1 MVTMGGGVPKCVFV
15 PDLGMFRVTS
25 VKGKSF
31 STYGVIFPDESRGHL
46 KSDDPRV
53 REYVADTDND
63 IAEET
68 IPLDN
73 QFHDQTSISAGDA
86 SCDSVADN
94 VAATIPETSQ
104 PQSRPQQKIY
114 LFIEEALFLHERGLL
129 EVYDTDEATALD
141 SQSLFRMLPL
151 LGVAF
156 PVYLAYA
163 HLRVQTY
170 IVMRHTAE
178 RLDIVD
184 ALLAKGNNWKRTR
197 DSNDSTKTA
206 NTNGKNA
213 GLEQDHDQEVLEGSR
228 TKRNGNLDVK
238 RLKRRLRT
246 TEAYA
251 PAPTLLRST
260 DNLDEWEKLSNI
272 EGGEESTNE
281 RKTLGSCIP
290 PSNCPIGYDVYLP
303 NSSFRRTNPGRPEFC
318 VAIAS
323 FAEASP
329 GFSALHALISI
340 ARGVPVR
347 VATVADGGTV
357 VMFSL
362 TDYGVPPINE
372 VSTNK

>member
-1 MVTMGGGVPKCVFV
+1 MGGGVPKCVFV

-31 STYGVIFPDESRGHL
+31 STYGVIFPDESRGYL
-46 KSDDPRV
+46 KSDDPGV
-53 REYVADTDND
+53 REHVSDTDND
-63 IAEET
+63 DAEET
-68 IPLDN
+68 NPLDN
-73 QFHDQTSISAGDA
+73 QFHEQTSISAGDA
-86 SCDSVADN
+86 NGQSAADN
-94 VAATIPETSQ
+94 DAAAISETSQ
-104 PQSRPQQKIY
+104 PQSPPQPKIY

-129 EVYDTDEATALD
+129 EVYDTDEATVLD
-141 SQSLFRMLPL
+141 SQSLFGMLPL

-156 PVYLAYA
+156 PVYLVYA

-178 RLDIVD
+178 RLGIVD
-184 ALLAKGNNWKRTR
+184 ALLADGNNRKRTR
-197 DSNDSTKTA
+197 DSNGNNTKTA
-206 NTNGKNA
+206 NTNGQNA
-213 GLEQDHDQEVLEGSR
+213 GQNQDHDQEVLEEP
-228 TKRNGNLDVK
+228 TMKRNSNLVVK
-238 RLKRRLRT
+238 RLKRRLRM

-260 DNLDEWEKLSNI
+260 DTIDDWEKLSTI
-272 EGGEESTNE
+272 EGEEENTDE
-281 RKTLGSCIP
+281 RKTSGSCIL
-290 PSNCPIGYDVYLP
+290 PSKCPIGYDVYLP

-340 ARGVPVR
+340 ARGVPMR

-372 VSTNK
+372 ATSK